1 MSKPSAAV
9 LDLNALRAQYADK
22 LPGNIRHIQSL
33 WDNLLYVKWDDKA
46 FLLFRR
52 LVHNLAGTSATHG
65 YNEIG
70 SLALGLDQ
78 QLELLQKTDT
88 PPSERER
95 SQVTGCLQRI
105 AEMLETS
112 HNLEAL
118 DAGANLTV
126 APSIQVQQST
136 RVLMLED
143 DADHAAIVKLYL
155 EQHGCDVQVVEDSE
169 ALQAAT
175 DKQTPDVLLLDI
187 MLPGHPTGGIE
198 VLADARKSDS
208 DDTPVLFM
216 SARGDLEAR
225 LAAVRAGGSGYFT
238 KPIDLQ
244 GLAKKI
250 ESLRDAANTQYRVL
264 IIDDDAN
271 LASYHA
277 LVLQNAGMMTRE
289 LTNPLQLL
297 HVLNEF
303 RPDLVLID
311 LYMPECHG
319 GELAQVIR
327 QDSTVTDLP
336 ILYIS
341 GEQDAARQNAA
352 LGQGGDAFLV
362 KPVASNELIDAVANR
377 VKRARWLK
385 QRLQY
390 LGNQDH
396 QTGLINQHALL
407 SRLETAINELAGA
420 EVAAALLFIEIDQF
434 RVLRDQSGITAAD
447 QLITH
452 VAGVISSEMG
462 PTEQIA
468 RLGEASFVVLMPGVS
483 AATALA
489 VSNRLR
495 KTIASRI
502 YRGRS
507 RSIPLTVSIGVAPLS
522 ENYQHGDEWLSSAAI
537 ACDIA
542 RSSGNDKSYLHQPV
556 SDRQSEQEENDRCAD
571 LLRSALDSDALH
583 CVYQPIASLQGDAV
597 ETYDL
602 MVRMHDS
609 NGREVLPVRFL
620 PVAEQQGLS
629 TAVDRWVTHHAV
641 RVLAERY
648 GAGYKTVFF
657 VKLSAAT
664 FADLSF
670 TNWLKKQLDHSGL
683 PADALVFE
691 FAENCVSAQLDNADR
706 LCSELRSLGCSIAL
720 EHFGSSLGSIQLM
733 EQLTLDFVKIDGSFI
748 HDLVNNHAN
757 QDSIREVL
765 KPAKDK
771 GISVIASFVEDAS
784 SLSILWQCGVQLIQG
799 NFLQEPSSLMSFSFN
814 EEDV

>member
-22 LPGNIRHIQSL
+22 LPGNIRHIRSL

-46 FLLFRR
+46 FLLLRR

-65 YNEIG
+65 FSEIG

-78 QLELLQKTDT
+78 QLQQLQNTDT
-88 PPSERER
+88 LPSERER
-95 SQVTGCLQRI
+95 SQVTGCLQRLT
-105 AEMLETS
+105 EMLETS

-126 APSIQVQQST
+126 APSVPVKPST

-155 EQHGCDVQVVEDSE
+155 EQHGCEVQVVEDAE

-225 LAAVRAGGSGYFT
+225 LAAVRAGGSGYFV
-238 KPIDLQ
+238 KPIDL
-244 GLAKKI
+244 GELAKKI
-250 ESLRDAANTQYRVL
+250 DNLKEAANTQYRVL
-264 IIDDDAN
+264 IIDDDSS

-277 LVLQNAGMMTRE
+277 MILQNAGMMTRE
-289 LTNPLQLL
+289 LANPLQLL

-327 QDSTVTDLP
+327 QDSIVADLP

-341 GEQDAARQNAA
+341 GEQDTARQNAA

-362 KPVASNELIDAVANR
+362 KPVAGNELIDAVANR

-390 LGNQDH
+390 LGKQDH

-420 EVAAALLFIEIDQF
+420 EVAAALLFVEIDEF
-434 RVLRDQSGITAAD
+434 RTLRDQSGITAAE
-447 QLITH
+447 QLVTH
-452 VAGVISSEMG
+452 VAGIIRSEMG

-468 RLGEASFVVLMPGVS
+468 RLGESSFVVLMPGVS
-483 AATALA
+483 SATALA
-489 VSNRLR
+489 VSDRLR
-495 KTIASRI
+495 KTVASRI
-502 YRGRS
+502 FRAAS
-507 RSIPLTVSIGVAPLS
+507 RSIPLTVSIGVAPLT
-522 ENYQHGDEWLSSAAI
+522 EYYQHGDEWLSGAAI

-542 RSSGNDKSYLHQPV
+542 RNSGKDKSYLHQPA
-556 SDRQSEQEENDRCAD
+556 SDRQSEQEENNRCAE
-571 LLRSALDSDALH
+571 LLRSALESDALR
-583 CVYQPIASLQGDAV
+583 CVYQPIASLHGDAV
-597 ETYDL
+597 ENYDV
-602 MVRMHDS
+602 MVRMNDS
-609 NGREVLPVRFL
+609 DGREVLPARFL

-629 TAVDRWVTHHAV
+629 AAVDRWVTHHAA
-641 RVLAERY
+641 RVLAERH
-648 GAGYKTVFF
+648 ATGYKTVFF

-670 TNWLKKQLDHSGL
+670 GKWLKEQLERLDL
-683 PADALVFE
+683 PAEALVFE
-691 FAENCVSAQLDNADR
+691 FAENCVLEQLDNARR
-706 LCSELRSLGCSIAL
+706 LCSELRRLGCSIAL
-720 EHFGSSLGSIQLM
+720 EHFGSSLGSIELM
-733 EQLTLDFVKIDGSFI
+733 EQLTVDYVKIDGSFI

-799 NFLQEPSSLMSFSFN
+799 NFLQEPSSLMSFTFN
-814 EEDV
+814 EEEN

>member
-22 LPGNIRHIQSL
+22 LPGNIRHIRSL

-46 FLLFRR
+46 FLLLRR

-65 YNEIG
+65 FSEIG

-78 QLELLQKTDT
+78 QLQKLQNTDT
-88 PPSERER
+88 LPSERER
-95 SQVTGCLQRI
+95 SQVTGCLQRLT
-105 AEMLETS
+105 EMLETS

-126 APSIQVQQST
+126 APSIQLQQST

-155 EQHGCDVQVVEDSE
+155 EQHGCEVQVVEDSE

-225 LAAVRAGGSGYFT
+225 LAAVRAGGSGYFV
-238 KPIDLQ
+238 KPIDL
-244 GLAKKI
+244 GELAKKI
-250 ESLRDAANTQYRVL
+250 ENLKEAANTQYRVL
-264 IIDDDAN
+264 IIDDDSD

-277 LVLQNAGMMTRE
+277 MILQNAGMMTRE
-289 LTNPLQLL
+289 LANPLQLL

-303 RPDLVLID
+303 RPDLVLVD
-311 LYMPECHG
+311 LYMPECNG

-327 QDSTVTDLP
+327 QDSVATDLP

-362 KPVASNELIDAVANR
+362 KPVAGNELIDAVANR

-390 LGNQDH
+390 LGKQDH

-420 EVAAALLFIEIDQF
+420 EVAAALLFVEIDAF
-434 RVLRDQSGITAAD
+434 RALRDQSGITAAE
-447 QLITH
+447 QLVTH
-452 VAGVISSEMG
+452 VAGIIRSEMG
-462 PTEQIA
+462 PAEQIA
-468 RLGEASFVVLMPGVS
+468 RLGESSFVVLMPGVS
-483 AATALA
+483 SATALA

-495 KTIASRI
+495 KTVASRI
-502 YRGRS
+502 FRAAS
-507 RSIPLTVSIGVAPLS
+507 RSIPLTVSIGIAPLT
-522 ENYQHGDEWLSSAAI
+522 EYYQHGDEWLSGAAI

-542 RSSGNDKSYLHQPV
+542 RNSGKDKSYLHQPA
-556 SDRQSEQEENDRCAD
+556 SDRQSEQEENNRCAD
-571 LLRSALDSDALH
+571 LLRSALESDSLR
-583 CVYQPIASLQGDAV
+583 CVYQPIASLHGDAV
-597 ETYDL
+597 ESYDL
-602 MVRMHDS
+602 MVRMNDS
-609 NGREVLPVRFL
+609 DGREVLPARFL

-629 TAVDRWVTHHAV
+629 AAVDRWVTHHAA

-648 GAGYKTVFF
+648 AAGYKTVFF

-670 TNWLKKQLDHSGL
+670 GKWIKEQLEHLDL
-683 PADALVFE
+683 PAQALVFE
-691 FAENCVSAQLDNADR
+691 FAENCVSEQLDNAKR

-720 EHFGSSLGSIQLM
+720 EHFGSSLGSIELM
-733 EQLTLDFVKIDGSFI
+733 EQFTVDYVKIDGSFI

-765 KPAKDK
+765 KPAKDR

-799 NFLQEPSSLMSFSFN
+799 NFLQEPSSLMSFTFN
-814 EEDV
+814 EEEV